1 MDVAVVGHVEWCEFL
16 RVAEMPASGG
26 IVHAHECWEEP
37 GGGGSVAAAQLVRL
51 AGSCTFF
58 TGLGRD
64 ELGKRAR
71 ERLESLGIEVHA
83 APSGERT
90 RRAVVHVDAMG
101 ERTITVVGRKLVP
114 RGSDALPWRELAR
127 KDAVYFVSGDPEA
140 LRHAREARML
150 VATPRE
156 LDTLQRASV
165 ELDALVGSGDDDGER
180 YRPGDLDPP
189 PRLVVATAG
198 ALGGWAQPGGPYRAV
213 PPPGEVEDTY
223 GCGDSFAAA
232 LTYALAEAQPLE
244 DALSFAAD
252 YGAEALT
259 RRGALGRDAS
269 PV

>member
-51 AGSCTFF
+51 VGSCTFF

-64 ELGKRAR
+64 ELGRRAR

-83 APSGERT
+83 APS
-90 RRAVVHVDAMG
+90 G

-140 LRHAREARML
+140 LRHAR
-150 VATPRE
+150 PR
-156 LDTLQRASV
+156 
-165 ELDALVGSGDDDGER
+165 
-180 YRPGDLDPP
+180 
-189 PRLVVATAG
+189 
-198 ALGGWAQPGGPYRAV
+198 
-213 PPPGEVEDTY
+213 
-223 GCGDSFAAA
+223 
-232 LTYALAEAQPLE
+232 
-244 DALSFAAD
+244 
-252 YGAEALT
+252 T
-259 RRGALGRDAS
+259 R
-269 PV
+269 